1 MLGGLSKD
9 RKNITLVSRG
19 VVLDHIRNSVL
30 IFFHCTVLPEYWHD
44 TVGVPYR
51 YLAERDLASLG

>member
-19 VVLDHIRNSVL
+19 VVLDHIRNSFP
-30 IFFHCTVLPEYWHD
+30 IFTVLYSPSIGMILWEYR
-44 TVGVPYR
+44 T
-51 YLAERDLASLG
+51 ST